1 MVYHTGRTSCH
12 LLQWIGADQCTDHSV
27 PVDGLSGSK
36 QEIDQDCWLGNIR
49 LFIMDWALWLA
60 QQIFC
65 DISMLFVCCLFW
77 TNMRRYSFNTNIDNS
92 DEDAIIELER
102 AWASSFSCVAMFI
115 SFLIIK
121 CFCFNV
127 NYILEKKVLLSLPPW
142 LSAQFFPYFA

>member
-36 QEIDQDCWLGNIR
+36 HEIDQDCGLGNR
-49 LFIMDWALWLA
+49 LFIMDWAFFA
-60 QQIFC
+60 
-65 DISMLFVCCLFW
+65 STVV
-77 TNMRRYSFNTNIDNS
+77 SATNILWYLNVVVCFEPICGDTHLIQTLTTAMKTPSLSWNVL
-92 DEDAIIELER
+92 ELPP
-102 AWASSFSCVAMFI
+102 SPVSQCSY
-115 SFLIIK
+115 L
-121 CFCFNV
+121 FNV